1 MSKSQV
7 ALVKGEDIQ
16 ANVTRVF
23 DLLGGVQNVIRPG
36 TTFRDGGAMQIPKYY
51 ILADICG
58 ILILGFTVYCIT
70 KIGPVMTASI
80 TVSVQLIVA
89 TLASHY
95 GWLGLEHEPI
105 NWVKILGIAFLVAG
119 VVLVKISI
127 K

>member
-7 ALVKGEDIQ
+7 AFVKGEDIQ

-51 ILADICG
+51 ILAGICG

-80 TVSVQLIVA
+80 TVSV
-89 TLASHY
+89 
-95 GWLGLEHEPI
+95 
-105 NWVKILGIAFLVAG
+105 
-119 VVLVKISI
+119 
-127 K
+127 